1 MSYTTWKL
9 NGELLEV
16 LGLKDARL
24 TYANLQPDTLEVR
37 HLTARWDAD
46 PLFAYAESVV
56 LTRVLMNEPYL
67 GGSVISS
74 TVVFRGKCRG
84 FPRFLGRTAE
94 SLSYTFAGV
103 WDELQRRPLL
113 QNQAVVVDPEVST
126 IPTMVPQGLVI
137 LSQEDDGTSVNI
149 AAALEVVINAAIAAG
164 VSIELG
170 TITGYDFA
178 VGWDEIADL
187 TIADAITRLLQ
198 VAPDAAVWIDYAPTV
213 PVIHFSRRAELE
225 AVTLPLSLVGVGE
238 WPTYAGLDTLRI
250 RSRPDL
256 VVPFVSI
263 QFRRLNTVNGQSY
276 LTIEKQTAG
285 AGTETDENALVRT
298 IQLAGS
304 SYSETILTQECKT
317 LNLAGALGN
326 GTLDDDVVTVASD
339 PSAFAELS
347 AFWKRK
353 VPALA
358 TPGVVIQGFRNRIR
372 KAAEIADDAGDPIT
386 PTLDTSLVRELI
398 EGAITPWMR
407 SSGLGR
413 SAQEQN
419 YEVEIAYDAPTV
431 EDPLV
436 VFRVTQAYTA
446 PVMATNASTR
456 TYNFQESSD
465 VTDPETTP
473 DGLADSLLTALE
485 NLQHEGEVA
494 IIEQECS
501 LNYRPGKV
509 LGLTAGRD
517 EWIHMGALIQSA
529 TCDLDSWRTSITFG
543 WPTALGPADLVE
555 IFRANRLRRP
565 ADRGLIRTTGT
576 L

>member
-1 MSYTTWKL
+1 MSYVTWKL
-9 NGELLEV
+9 NGQLLEV
-16 LGLKDARL
+16 LGLKDARI

-46 PLFAYAESVV
+46 PLFAYAQAVTLARVEIDESD
-56 LTRVLMNEPYL
+56 
-67 GGSVISS
+67 GSVISS

-113 QNQAVVVDPEVST
+113 QNQAVVVDPDVSD
-126 IPTMVPQGLVI
+126 IPIMVPQGLVI
-137 LSQEDDGTSVNI
+137 LNQDDDGTSVNI
-149 AAALEVVINAAIAAG
+149 ADALEVCVQAAIDAG

-187 TIADAITRLLQ
+187 TIADGIIRLLQ
-198 VAPDAAVWIDYAPTV
+198 VAPDAAVWFDYAPTV
-213 PVIHFSRRAELE
+213 PVIHFSRRAELA
-225 AVTLPLSLVGVGE
+225 AVTLPLSPVGVGE
-238 WPTYAGLDTLRI
+238 WPAYAGLDTLRI

-256 VVPFVSI
+256 QVPFVSI
-263 QFRRLNTVNGQSY
+263 QFRRLNTINGQSY
-276 LTIEKQTAG
+276 LTVEKQTAG
-285 AGTETDENALVRT
+285 AGSETDENALVRT

-304 SYSETILTQECKT
+304 SFTETMLSQECKT
-317 LNLAGALGN
+317 LVLASALGN
-326 GTLDDDVVTVASD
+326 GTLDSTVVTATSS
-339 PSAFAELS
+339 PSAFNELS
-347 AFWKRK
+347 KFWKRK

-358 TPGVVIQGFRNRIR
+358 GPGIVIQGFRNRIR
-372 KAAEIADDAGDPIT
+372 KAAEVADGSGDPVT

-407 SSGLGR
+407 SSGLNR

-419 YEVEIAYDAPTV
+419 YEVEIAYDAPTA
-431 EDPLV
+431 EDPSV
-436 VFRVTQAYTA
+436 VFRVTQAYSA
-446 PVMATNASTR
+446 PVMATNAVTR
-456 TYNFQESSD
+456 VYTFQESGDS
-465 VTDPETTP
+465 VDPEPTP
-473 DGLADSLLTALE
+473 EGLSDSLYEALSV
-485 NLQHEGEVA
+485 LQHEGEVT

-501 LNYRPGKV
+501 LGFRPGKV
-509 LGLTAGRD
+509 LGLTGGRP
-517 EWIHMGALIQSA
+517 EWADMGALIQSA
-529 TCDLDSWRTSITFG
+529 TADLDNWRTSVTFG

-555 IFRANRLRRP
+555 IFRANRLKKP
-565 ADRGLIRTTGT
+565 ADRGLFRTTGI

>member
-1 MSYTTWKL
+1 MAYTTWKL
-9 NGELLEV
+9 NDELLEV

-56 LTRVLMNEPYL
+56 LTRVLMNEPHL

-126 IPTMVPQGLVI
+126 VPILVPQGLVI
-137 LSQEDDGTSVNI
+137 LNQADDGTSVNI
-149 AAALEVVINAAIAAG
+149 ADALEVVINAAIAAG

-198 VAPDAAVWIDYAPTV
+198 VAPDAAVWFDYTPTV
-213 PVIHFSRRAELE
+213 PVIHFSRRAELDE
-225 AVTLPLSLVGVGE
+225 VTLPLSLVGVGE

-263 QFRRLNTVNGQSY
+263 QFRRLNTVGSGSY
-276 LTIEKQTAG
+276 LSLEKQISGT
-285 AGTETDENALVRT
+285 GTETDENALVRT

-304 SYSETILTQECKT
+304 SFTETILTQECKT
-317 LNLAGALGN
+317 LVLAAALGN
-326 GTLDDDVVTVASD
+326 GTLDATVVTLASD
-339 PSAFAELS
+339 ASAFAELS
-347 AFWKRK
+347 KFWKRK

-372 KAAEIADDAGDPIT
+372 KAAEVADEDGNPVT

-407 SSGLGR
+407 STGLNR
-413 SAQEQN
+413 QAQEQN
-419 YEVEIAYDAPTV
+419 YEVEILYDAPTAA
-431 EDPLV
+431 DPAV
-436 VFRVTQAYTA
+436 VFRVTQSYSA

-456 TYNFQESSD
+456 IYSYQESSD
-465 VTDPETTP
+465 SKPAEPTPENLS
-473 DGLADSLLTALE
+473 GSLYDALSV
-485 NLQHEGEVA
+485 LQHEGEVT

-529 TCDLDSWRTSITFG
+529 TADLDTWRTVVTFG

-555 IFRANRLRRP
+555 IFRANRLRRT
-565 ADRGLIRTTGT
+565 ADRGLFRTTGK